1 MLRSLKGS
9 RFEEILG
16 LRRKDID
23 LVHATIQIEES
34 RTIGVDGKSITKQ
47 PKTSAGRRKLALP
60 APLIAVIS
68 DHLREFTGR
77 SPEAPAFNGRARK
90 ELTRDAL
97 QSFYERAR
105 MSIGRSALR
114 LHDLR
119 HTGLTLAAATGAT
132 TAELMHRAGHSST
145 PAALRETRQAS

>member
-34 RTIGVDGKSITKQ
+34 RTIGVDGKSISKQ
-47 PKTSAGRRKLALP
+47 PKTSAGRRKPALP

-68 DHLREFTGR
+68 DHLRKFTGR
-77 SPEAPAFNGRARK
+77 SPEALVF
-90 ELTRDAL
+90 D
-97 QSFYERAR
+97 ERAR
-105 MSIGRSALR
+105 MSIGRSDLR

-119 HTGLTLAAATGAT
+119 HTGLTLATVTGAT
-132 TAELMHRAGHSST
+132 TAELMHRAGHTST
-145 PAALRETRQAS
+145 PAALRETRKAS

>member
-34 RTIGVDGKSITKQ
+34 RTIGVDGKSITKT
-47 PKTSAGRRKLALP
+47 KTSAGRRKLALP
-60 APLIAVIS
+60 APPIAVIS
-68 DHLREFTGR
+68 DHLRKFTGR
-77 SPEAPAFNGRARK
+77 SPVALVFNGRARK
-90 ELTRDAL
+90 ELTRGAL
-97 QSFYERAR
+97 QGFYERAR
-105 MSIGRSALR
+105 MSIGRSDLR

-119 HTGLTLAAATGAT
+119 HTGLTLAAVTGAT
-132 TAELMHRAGHSST
+132 TAELMHRAGQTST
-145 PAALRETRQAS
+145 PAALRETRKAL

>member
-1 MLRSLKGS
+1 MLRSLKGA

-60 APLIAVIS
+60 APL
-68 DHLREFTGR
+68 G
-77 SPEAPAFNGRARK
+77 
-90 ELTRDAL
+90 
-97 QSFYERAR
+97 
-105 MSIGRSALR
+105 
-114 LHDLR
+114 
-119 HTGLTLAAATGAT
+119 HT
-132 TAELMHRAGHSST
+132 ST
-145 PAALRETRQAS
+145 PAALRETRKAS